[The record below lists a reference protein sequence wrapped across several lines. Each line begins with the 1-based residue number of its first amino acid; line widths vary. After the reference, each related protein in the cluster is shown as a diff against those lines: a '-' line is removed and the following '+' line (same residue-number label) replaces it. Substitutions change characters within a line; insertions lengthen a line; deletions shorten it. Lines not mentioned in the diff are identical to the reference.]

1 MQCPHTGPGSG
12 KTRVIAARVLHLLQ
26 QQQVDPRQ
34 VLVITFTNKARGE
47 LVERL
52 EGALHPATAKQLY
65 ISTFHG
71 LAFDI
76 LRWALEKWKGR
87 TEQRVLL
94 VIG

>member
-1 MQCPHTGPGSG
+1 
-12 KTRVIAARVLHLLQ
+12 
-26 QQQVDPRQ
+26 VDPRQ

-52 EGALHPATAKQLY
+52 EAALHPATAKKLY

-76 LRWALEKWKGR
+76 LR
-87 TEQRVLL
+87 
-94 VIG
+94 